1 MSTRT
6 IPPSPDEP
14 SPAAV
19 PGVLIRPLLDAAVDS
34 FSRSWSLLLLR
45 GVATFA
51 LGVTLLVWPDV
62 TLLVVV
68 TLVGAYLVL
77 FGVLEMAYSF
87 RVRKARDRWLE
98 CRRAAA

>member
-1 MSTRT
+1 MSSPVN
-6 IPPSPDEP
+6 PPGPG
-14 SPAAV
+14 V
-19 PGVLIRPLLDAAVDS
+19 PGTLVLPLLDAAVDS

-45 GVATFA
+45 GIATFA

-77 FGVLEMAYSF
+77 FGLLEMAYSF
-87 RVRKARDRWLE
+87 RVRKAKDRWLE
-98 CRRAAA
+98 CRRAVS